1 MASKKTVKN
10 YPEISMMNC
19 CTSWVGPIHT
29 ALGIGIGFLIASYTS
44 FANLMIWGWILVG
57 LGVLGHLV
65 GLTKCK
71 SCRM

>member
-1 MASKKTVKN
+1 MASRKTVNK

-19 CTSWVGPIHT
+19 CSSWVGPIH
-29 ALGIGIGFLIASYTS
+29 AVAGIGVGFLIASYAS
-44 FANLMIWGWILVG
+44 LANLMMWGWILLG

-71 SCRM
+71 SCKM